1 MTEDQSEERI
11 SKHEERSSEIIKS
24 DEEKNEEKQGFMWY
38 LQYVKQFMHYGI
50 LEESEKEAECLYKDI
65 MAENFTNL
73 KKEVD
78 HKLKKVNEITVG

>member
-1 MTEDQSEERI
+1 
-11 SKHEERSSEIIKS
+11 
-24 DEEKNEEKQGFMWY
+24 
-38 LQYVKQFMHYGI
+38 MHYGI